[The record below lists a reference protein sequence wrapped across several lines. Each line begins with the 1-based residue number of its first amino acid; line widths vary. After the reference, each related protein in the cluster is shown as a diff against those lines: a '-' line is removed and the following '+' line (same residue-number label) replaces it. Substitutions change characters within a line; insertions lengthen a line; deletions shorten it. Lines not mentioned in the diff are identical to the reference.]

1 MQPVFFEYLEEM
13 VDHCDV
19 YVEFNEL
26 GGNSYIIHV
35 VLSAFPSPSLVP
47 GFKYCVHEPLE
58 GSWGVAHSKEHHF
71 AFEQPS
77 ARFKGHFPLVIVTDS
92 DVVVAPSYI
101 KLAEQFV
108 SLQVFY
114 TLGKVGQ
121 WGDVFPCDCI

>member
-1 MQPVFFEYLEEM
+1 MFLKYLEE
-13 VDHCDV
+13 VDHCNV
-19 YVEFNEL
+19 YVKFNEL
-26 GGNSYIIHV
+26 CGNSYVVHV
-35 VLSAFPSPSLVP
+35 VLSAFSSPFLVLW
-47 GFKYCVHEPLE
+47 FKYCVHKSLE

-108 SLQVFY
+108 SLQVFNA
-114 TLGKVGQ
+114 LRKVGQ
-121 WGDVFPCDCI
+121 WGDVFPCNCV